1 MAAEGVRDGMLL
13 HRHTSPLPTRRQC
26 AVRHRHPPH
35 PGVPA
40 RPAPWWGATA
50 PLGCGAARPLLH
62 SLLAVSQCC
71 IGSAMMSTLLFSI
84 ERVAYFLS
92 VIKVNYLKPCKST
105 SIMKK
110 GGRMATLVKQQG
122 WLLIQQLCI
131 LIRQQSW
138 SESSGVEVWVGSL
151 HLNSLRF
158 AGD

>member
-1 MAAEGVRDGMLL
+1 METSEGVRDGMLL
-13 HRHTSPLPTRRQC
+13 HRHTSPLPTRRQR

-110 GGRMATLVKQQG
+110 GGRMATLVKLFG
-122 WLLIQQLCI
+122 PFTANICLLLE
-131 LIRQQSW
+131 LNT
-138 SESSGVEVWVGSL
+138 SGETTRVASNPTAMYSNKTTVMV
-151 HLNSLRF
+151 
-158 AGD
+158 